1 MIRLH
6 FRRNAENIRHLSC
19 HWKSVYVFVYII
31 AIDGLGDHG
40 FLFFVLQ
47 RIGGKKL
54 PYEGRYS
61 ISKER
66 RKGLSRT
73 WRLGEELLNS
83 PSVLFSVLRRDAPS
97 CSADETCRIEQR
109 WISRMDSTIHIH
121 VMETFWVLLAL
132 SLFLFF
138 DSHAKWQP
146 STVFLL
152 SCTQI

>member
-1 MIRLH
+1 MIRIATLSSKCRKYQA
-6 FRRNAENIRHLSC
+6 FTMSLEVSLRIRISYTLQLSMDWETMDFYFSFC
-19 HWKSVYVFVYII
+19 REQ
-31 AIDGLGDHG
+31 A
-40 FLFFVLQ
+40 
-47 RIGGKKL
+47 GKKL
-54 PYEGRYS
+54 PYEGLHS

-132 SLFLFF
+132 VPLS
-138 DSHAKWQP
+138 
-146 STVFLL
+146 VFLIL
-152 SCTQI
+152 MQNGNPPPYFY

>member
-1 MIRLH
+1 MIRIATR
-6 FRRNAENIRHLSC
+6 FRRNAENIRHLPC

-47 RIGGKKL
+47 RIGGKKVAVR
-54 PYEGRYS
+54 GSTCS

-132 SLFLFF
+132 VPLS
-138 DSHAKWQP
+138 
-146 STVFLL
+146 VFLIL
-152 SCTQI
+152 MQNGNPPPYFY